1 MRDDTLRTKSALAG
15 LVAIGLA
22 ASVLSGLM
30 ARAEDG
36 QPTAAKPHKVSPYRP
51 SGQPDSAK
59 PYYQSLWGVDNLLVR
74 STASGNL
81 IRFSYRV
88 VDPARARVLNDERA
102 SPQLIDP
109 KHGLSLQIPSLENVG
124 LLRQRGEPVAG
135 KEYSMVFSNKGFP
148 VKPGDRVNVIIGSFH
163 AEGLVVE

>member
-1 MRDDTLRTKSALAG
+1 MTRNGWLKTAAG
-15 LVAIGLA
+15 IFA
-22 ASVLSGLM
+22 ASV
-30 ARAEDG
+30 AFG
-36 QPTAAKPHKVSPYRP
+36 QPAEAKDGHPAAAAPHRTSPYHP
-51 SGQPDSAK
+51 TGAPDSAK

-88 VDPARARVLNDERA
+88 VDPARARGLNDERA
-102 SPQLIDP
+102 SPRLIDP
-109 KHGLSLQIPSLENVG
+109 KHGLALRIPSLENVG
-124 LLRQRGEPVAG
+124 LLRQRGEPSAG

-148 VKPGDRVNVIIGSFH
+148 VKPGDRVNVIIGDFH

>member
-1 MRDDTLRTKSALAG
+1 MTRGGWLNTMAG
-15 LVAIGLA
+15 VLA
-22 ASVLSGLM
+22 ASV
-30 ARAEDG
+30 AFG
-36 QPTAAKPHKVSPYRP
+36 QPAEANDGHPAAAMPHKTSPYRP

-88 VDPARARVLNDERA
+88 VDPARAKVLNDERA

-109 KHGLSLQIPSLENVG
+109 KHGLALQIPSLENVG